1 MSEPMVLNTIIR
13 NWTWCVYSYNII
25 IYHNSDRNWCR
36 YLQIQWKN
44 SLQYNVTKMMNR
56 IDTYKKNG
64 LLEKK
69 KSLQQ
74 LIIMQMN
81 STGNHRTWLINQVM
95 MISKKHDK
103 TKSMKH
109 YQISNH
115 NIQRPRQNQWAW
127 KILKHQSKEKARI

>member
-36 YLQIQWKN
+36 YLQIQWKILY
-44 SLQYNVTKMMNR
+44 SIMLLKWWTAL
-56 IDTYKKNG
+56 TLKKNG

-74 LIIMQMN
+74 LIIMQKN
-81 STGNHRTWLINQVM
+81 STGNHRTWLINQIM

-127 KILKHQSKEKARI
+127 NISKHQSKEKARI